1 MSSFKNSIVVKGVK
15 KSFGQNQVLNGVD
28 FEISDQSQVSLVGMS
43 GSGKSTLL
51 YILGG
56 LDKPSSGR
64 VVINGKN
71 ITEMEDSELAMFRN
85 TEVGFVFQFHYLL
98 PSLKCIDNLL
108 LPAKIGGR
116 KVSEVKKYV
125 KELAESLG
133 VTHCLR
139 KFPYEISGGEQQ
151 RINIIRAIS
160 LNPKI
165 ILCDEPTGSLDSK
178 NSQLV
183 IDLLKSISLKIK
195 ATLIV
200 VTHDSNVASQF
211 QRKITIEDGLIIG

>member
-1 MSSFKNSIVVKGVK
+1 MSSIRVENVT
-15 KSFGQNQVLNGVD
+15 KSFGKTQVLNGVG
-28 FEISDQSQVSLVGMS
+28 FEVSEQSQVSLVGMS

-56 LDKPSSGR
+56 LDKPDSGT
-64 VVINGKN
+64 VLIDDHK
-71 ITEMEDSELAMFRN
+71 ITSMEDEQLAIFRN
-85 TEVGFVFQFHYLL
+85 SEVGFVFQFHYLL

-108 LPAKIGGR
+108 LPAKIGG
-116 KVSEVKKYV
+116 KKISDVKKYV
-125 KELAESLG
+125 EELSEKLG
-133 VTHCLR
+133 VTHCLN

-160 LNPKI
+160 LNPKM

-178 NSQLV
+178 NSKIV
-183 IDLLKSISLKIK
+183 IELLKSISSNIK

-200 VTHDSNVASQF
+200 VTHDASVASQF
-211 QRKITIEDGLIIG
+211 SRKITIEDGRIIG